1 MVTKPIRLVLLFLL
15 TLLSSVTPQSMAIA
29 IIDLQGKGIS
39 QVEASALTDRLR
51 SEIMNVSS
59 ATMVERDEMD

>member
-1 MVTKPIRLVLLFLL
+1 
-15 TLLSSVTPQSMAIA
+15 MAIA